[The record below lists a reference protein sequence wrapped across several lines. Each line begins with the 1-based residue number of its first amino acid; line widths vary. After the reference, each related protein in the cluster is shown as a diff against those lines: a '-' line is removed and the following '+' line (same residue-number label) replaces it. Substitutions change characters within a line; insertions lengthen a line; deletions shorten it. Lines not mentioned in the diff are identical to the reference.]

1 MRHINWTRLTLMG
14 HESWQMF
21 ELQAATARDDSDRMR
36 KVFESKAAGVNISL
50 ENVFSLITFIFSRMM
65 IESKESRTS

>member
-1 MRHINWTRLTLMG
+1 
-14 HESWQMF
+14 MF

-50 ENVFSLITFIFSRMM
+50 GKLLSLITFTFSRMM